1 MPTEEINQIPDTTID
16 PVEQAPAEQTEQ
28 VEQQAVAP
36 ADTKASDDA
45 AFEQGFNTAQGGEE
59 PAPEPDPEPE
69 LAYTPEQVKELIE
82 TVSALKG
89 REAKVFGTMGA
100 LKQQIDALK
109 SQQAPP
115 QREIKLMA
123 HKFKRLVV
131 RFPELAKL
139 ISEDLTE
146 ALQGETVADN
156 GQATQ
161 LFEQLKSKGEE
172 LELKSKKIEA
182 QLLTAAHP
190 DWRKVVAT
198 PEFTAWKATLTEQ
211 DRNEFDESWDSEYLA
226 AKIAEHKDWKSKA
239 VQQKQSNQRRLE
251 TAITPRARSPRR
263 HPRPMTPLFKASERR
278 GGLVNST

>member
-1 MPTEEINQIPDTTID
+1 MPPEETNQIPETTTID
-16 PVEQAPAEQTEQ
+16 PSASAPAEQAEQ
-28 VEQQAVAP
+28 VEQQEAAP

-45 AFEQGFNTAQGGEE
+45 AFEQGFNTAQGAEE
-59 PAPEPDPEPE
+59 PAPEATPEPAPE
-69 LAYTPEQVKELIE
+69 PAYTPEQVKELIDK
-82 TVSALKG
+82 VSALQS

-109 SQQAPP
+109 SQPAPP

-123 HKFKRLVV
+123 DKFKRLGAE
-131 RFPELAKL
+131 FPELAKL

-161 LFEQLKSKGEE
+161 LFEQLRSKGEE

-182 QLLTAAHP
+182 QLLTVAHP

-211 DRNEFDESWDSEYLA
+211 DRKDFDESWDSEYLS

-251 TAITPRARSPRR
+251 TAIAPRGSQSAPAPSADDAFVQGFRQARGNR
-263 HPRPMTPLFKASERR
+263 
-278 GGLVNST
+278 